1 MAKVSG
7 RKRRSAFAESNEV
20 EQDAKLSRKRQD
32 PGQFDTGS
40 IVQRN
45 RFDLHI
51 LRSLRRIIRAV
62 DLYSGKLKSRHKIT
76 GPQLI
81 CLLAIVENGPLTAT
95 SLARLVHLSSSTVV
109 GILDR
114 LEKKE
119 LIRRTRDEKDRRQV
133 NVAATESGVR
143 LANHAPSPLQD
154 GLARALSKLS
164 ELEQATIALSLRRI
178 VDLMEV
184 DDFDAAPILEA
195 GQLVHDTPVTTE
207 SESGGQSREQK

>member
-1 MAKVSG
+1 MAGASG
-7 RKRRSAFAESNEV
+7 DGGKESGDELNEV
-20 EQDAKLSRKRQD
+20 DNESVMATRGGQDSD
-32 PGQFDTGS
+32 SSDSGS
-40 IVQRN
+40 IVKRN

-62 DLYSGKLKSRHKIT
+62 DLYSGKLKSQHQIT

-95 SLARLVHLSSSTVV
+95 ALARLVHVSSSTVV

-114 LEKKE
+114 LERKE
-119 LIRRTRDEKDRRQV
+119 LIRRTQDQRDRRQV
-133 NVAATESGVR
+133 NVAATDSGV
-143 LANHAPSPLQD
+143 LVANRAPSPLQD

-164 ELEQATIALSLRRI
+164 DLEQATIALSLRRI

-184 DDFDAAPILEA
+184 NEFDAAPILET
-195 GQLVHDTPVTTE
+195 GQLVQ
-207 SESGGQSREQK
+207 SESPITAPDTSKRGDE

>member
-1 MAKVSG
+1 MVGASGGG
-7 RKRRSAFAESNEV
+7 RKESGDELNEV
-20 EQDAKLSRKRQD
+20 DNESMMATRGGQDSD
-32 PGQFDTGS
+32 SSDTGS
-40 IVQRN
+40 IVQQN

-62 DLYSGKLKSRHKIT
+62 DLYSGKLKSQHQIT

-81 CLLAIVENGPLTAT
+81 CLLAIVEKGPLTAT
-95 SLARLVHLSSSTVV
+95 ALAKSVHLSSSTMV

-119 LIRRTRDEKDRRQV
+119 LIHRTRDRKDRRQV
-133 NVAATESGVR
+133 NIVATESGMR
-143 LANHAPSPLQD
+143 LARNAPSPLQD

-164 ELEQATIALSLRRI
+164 DLEQATIALSLRRI

-184 DDFDAAPILEA
+184 NDFDAAPILET
-195 GQLVHDTPVTTE
+195 GQLDQNESPITAPDTSKHGDE
-207 SESGGQSREQK
+207 

>member
-1 MAKVSG
+1 MQ
-7 RKRRSAFAESNEV
+7 E
-20 EQDAKLSRKRQD
+20 
-32 PGQFDTGS
+32 
-40 IVQRN
+40 N

-62 DLYSGKLKSRHKIT
+62 DIYSGKLKSQHQIT

-81 CLLAIVENGPLTAT
+81 CLLAIVEKGPLTAT
-95 SLARLVHLSSSTVV
+95 ALAKSVHLSSSTMV

-119 LIRRTRDEKDRRQV
+119 LIHRTRDKKDRRQV
-133 NVAATESGVR
+133 NVVATESGMR
-143 LANHAPSPLQD
+143 LARNAPSPLQD

-164 ELEQATIALSLRRI
+164 DLEQATIALSLRRI

-184 DDFDAAPILEA
+184 NDFDAAPILET
-195 GQLVHDTPVTTE
+195 GQLDQNESPITAPDTSKHGDE
-207 SESGGQSREQK
+207 